1 MNNIPTAQ
9 TIVYSSEL
17 PPGFQIGA
25 YVIDRKLGQGG
36 FGVTYLAHEAATDR
50 PVVIKENFPRQCS
63 HRDSVSL
70 MVGPASEEQA
80 AEFQWALDRFLDEAR
95 MLAKLSHPGIVPV
108 LTTFEALGTAYYV
121 MPPVPGIDIHKAAPP
136 PDEINE
142 EWLLPILRQLLETL
156 EYLHSQGV
164 LHRDIKPANILLEH
178 DGDPVLIDFGTA
190 RALNTSYSL
199 TLMGTPGY
207 GPLEQFSDGD
217 KNGPWTD
224 LYSLGATCFRLITG
238 KDPQRALSRVVE
250 DNLPLLSRSEELHQR
265 FSHEL
270 LTSIDIALHMSRRKR
285 WQSARQWLSYL
296 DKASNQTRQMY
307 PIELPQP
314 EPPKP
319 ALPKPP
325 PVLPK
330 PPPVLPEPDMY
341 LDGEQIRELYKAKR
355 RAEKE
360 AQRRAMLGES
370 EIPKKE
376 GLPTGCVIYL
386 IISFICGVFGVIYAI
401 DEGMGADGMLQY
413 FFIGFCAPTFLI
425 LTFLFGGKKSH

>member
-80 AEFQWALDRFLDEAR
+80 AEFEWALDRFLDEAR

-136 PDEINE
+136 PDVINE

-238 KDPQRALSRVVE
+238 NDPQRALARVVE
-250 DNLPLLSRSEELHQR
+250 DTLPMLSQNEELRRR
-265 FSHEL
+265 FSYEL
-270 LTSIDIALHMSRRKR
+270 LTSIDIALHMSRRER

-296 DKASNQTRQMY
+296 DTSSEQRKK
-307 PIELPQP
+307 
-314 EPPKP
+314 EPVKPRPKSVVSKP
-319 ALPKPP
+319 AKP
-325 PVLPK
+325 
-330 PPPVLPEPDMY
+330 
-341 LDGEQIRELYKAKR
+341 G
-355 RAEKE
+355 
-360 AQRRAMLGES
+360 S
-370 EIPKKE
+370 PKKAV
-376 GLPTGCVIYL
+376 GKLRRMMSNRGWLALRRKPLPVVFPNNSRSVEDSHTPEKIGRAIMGGIIGGCCGVSAGARFEVSPESGIAMAIVGVL
-386 IISFICGVFGVIYAI
+386 IGAICG
-401 DEGMGADGMLQY
+401 
-413 FFIGFCAPTFLI
+413 FISGPQD
-425 LTFLFGGKKSH
+425 